1 MYKLLLV
8 DDEVL
13 VREAIAENIHW
24 NELGYELLS
33 VCENGKEAI
42 EYIKKNKV
50 DVVITDICMPFIDG
64 IDLSKYIY
72 ENHLPINVIIFSGYN
87 EFEYA
92 KKAIKYGVS
101 EYLSKP
107 VTAYELSEI
116 LGNLKKNLDKKRE
129 VEAEFDKLNKSYFK
143 NRILIQSKI
152 IEKLIMG
159 NEIEEES
166 RKEIEEYGLQM
177 DYLEYRV
184 AIIEIDIYSD
194 LYNANEDKIKKGEMK
209 SFVIYNISD
218 EIIKKYNAGEVCKG
232 DNNKGLILLWTNHSR
247 EFEDKIN
254 LIFKE
259 IQEEV
264 FKVLKLTITI
274 SVGEIVYSLSD
285 LHKSYKDA
293 EQLLL
298 YRYLWDENQIFDIE
312 KLKNKLNGSV
322 NLDNVIDKVILGIK
336 LNEKKQIEE
345 KIIEIQELLK
355 NAYIR
360 KNKICLYLF
369 EIVSQ
374 ACDLLRTY
382 NLTDDFIYRKKE
394 EVITRITESRSLRE
408 AMLIL
413 KEFCYMSCDEMY
425 KQRDSDGNKQA
436 MLALDY
442 IEKHYGDFDLNLN
455 VICSYVCVSISHFST
470 IFKNYTGDTFMEVLM
485 RTRMQKAKE
494 LLENTSLKNYEISE
508 KVGFRDPHYFSI
520 AFKKATGK
528 SPKEYVKEV
537 RKK

>member
-298 YRYLWDENQIFDIE
+298 YRYLWDENQIFDRE

-436 MLALDY
+436 MLTLDY

>member
-184 AIIEIDIYSD
+184 AIVEIDIYSD

-298 YRYLWDENQIFDIE
+298 YRYLWDENQIFDRE

>member
-298 YRYLWDENQIFDIE
+298 YRYLWDENQIFDRE

-345 KIIEIQELLK
+345 KIIEIQEL
-355 NAYIR
+355 
-360 KNKICLYLF
+360 
-369 EIVSQ
+369 
-374 ACDLLRTY
+374 
-382 NLTDDFIYRKKE
+382 FI
-394 EVITRITESRSLRE
+394 
-408 AMLIL
+408 
-413 KEFCYMSCDEMY
+413 
-425 KQRDSDGNKQA
+425 
-436 MLALDY
+436 
-442 IEKHYGDFDLNLN
+442 
-455 VICSYVCVSISHFST
+455 
-470 IFKNYTGDTFMEVLM
+470 
-485 RTRMQKAKE
+485 
-494 LLENTSLKNYEISE
+494 
-508 KVGFRDPHYFSI
+508 
-520 AFKKATGK
+520 
-528 SPKEYVKEV
+528 
-537 RKK
+537 